1 MGCGLIKPSAPRHNL
16 ATNSVPL
23 SITHT
28 RSNNDLIDKRRQ
40 TENRRLSSHIAT
52 ETDFWGTIP
61 FYVLSNRIRLLSF
74 EVNNKQT
81 QETINSSILEILQTL
96 IESPCENLAEHKIDG
111 KRYNWIFRYKNGYK
125 VIRSLGLNIDKKKSV
140 RVMEGLTK
148 KNVEKKLK
156 EVKYA
161 LSILDDNLVTEVK
174 FNRAFTIN

>member
-1 MGCGLIKPSAPRHNL
+1 MGCGLIKPSVLRQNEFN
-16 ATNSVPL
+16 NSVPI

-28 RSNNDLIDKRRQ
+28 RSNNELYDIRRYS
-40 TENRRLSSHIAT
+40 ERKLSSHIVT

-74 EVNNKQT
+74 EVSNKETQFDINNSL
-81 QETINSSILEILQTL
+81 IEILQTL
-96 IESPCENLAEHKIDG
+96 IESPHENLSEHKIDC
-111 KRYNWIFRYKNGYK
+111 KRYNWIFKYENGYK
-125 VIRSLGLNIDKKKSV
+125 VIRSLGLNIEKKCV

-161 LSILDDNLVTEVK
+161 LSILDDNSVTELK
-174 FNRAFTIN
+174 LNRTFTVN